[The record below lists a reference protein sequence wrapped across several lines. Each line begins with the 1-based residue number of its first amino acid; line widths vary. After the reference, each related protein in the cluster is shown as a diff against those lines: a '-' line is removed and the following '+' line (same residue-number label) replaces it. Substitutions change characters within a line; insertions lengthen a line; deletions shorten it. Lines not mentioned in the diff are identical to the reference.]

1 MNMLGL
7 NVEKV
12 SYSEKKDV
20 KRAIFSKIGRV
31 GEELNG

>member
-20 KRAIFSKIGRV
+20 KRAIFNRIGRV
-31 GEELNG
+31 GEDGNG